1 MCAPVVVLVG
11 HALLLSSVR
20 LNIDN
25 VTNAVVG
32 EVGRHLDGA
41 MLWRPS
47 LSRTHSTRSKVRTL
61 EAPLEHVAR
70 TRAVTEG
77 VRHLEDWRVS
87 EKVYESVVVQ
97 HSEQARKTNGRRRRY
112 CCRGAGA

>member
-1 MCAPVVVLVG
+1 MVVLVG
-11 HALLLSSVR
+11 HALLLRGIGLDV
-20 LNIDN
+20 ND

-47 LSRTHSTRSKVRTL
+47 LSRKHSTRSKVRTL

-77 VRHLEDWRVS
+77 VRHLEDYIETGVS
-87 EKVYESVVVQ
+87 LPTGMQRASRALTLV
-97 HSEQARKTNGRRRRY
+97 GRRRWPNDFY
-112 CCRGAGA
+112 RGR

>member
-1 MCAPVVVLVG
+1 MVVLVG
-11 HALLLSSVR
+11 HALLLGGVSLDV
-20 LNIDN
+20 DN

-47 LSRTHSTRSKVRTL
+47 LSRKHSTRSKVRTL

-77 VRHLEDWRVS
+77 VRHLED
-87 EKVYESVVVQ
+87 
-97 HSEQARKTNGRRRRY
+97 
-112 CCRGAGA
+112 